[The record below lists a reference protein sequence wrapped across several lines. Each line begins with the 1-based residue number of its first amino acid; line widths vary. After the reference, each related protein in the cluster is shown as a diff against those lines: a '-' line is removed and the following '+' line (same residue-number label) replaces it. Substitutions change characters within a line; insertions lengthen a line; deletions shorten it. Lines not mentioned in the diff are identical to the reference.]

1 MNFMIN
7 FLISAVIWYYSA
19 RAVSYAVYTFRD
31 RNIAGGI
38 SVIILAMLTL
48 ASSAVF
54 IIDIF
59 K

>member
-1 MNFMIN
+1 MIN

-19 RAVSYAVYTFRD
+19 RTVSYAVYTFRD
-31 RNIAGGI
+31 KNIIGGI
-38 SVIILAMLTL
+38 SVIILSMLTL